1 MQYVNDWSQIMLNLT
16 EFFLNNKKFTFV
28 LMVFVTLFG
37 LGGLLQLNA
46 ESFPAVD
53 FAMAQV
59 TTVYDGASAKVVE
72 SKITKPIE
80 DELRGVSG
88 IKDVRSVSQSGL
100 STIFIRGDIDNV
112 VVSKLM
118 NDLQRAVDKA
128 KLPTDL
134 EDPPTF
140 LEIKSEEF
148 PVAEIAIVGENANRS
163 RDLVAD
169 FLKEEIEDDKNILN
183 VREVG
188 FRERTFEILLDAQKM
203 EQAHVG
209 VNEVTAAIESRNV
222 NIPGGHLEKNKS
234 QKLLRI
240 EGKVH
245 SAEELKNILIRSNSS
260 GQAVYLKD
268 VAQVSDGQEVPRV
281 LASYN
286 GKKATLLIA
295 TKKAGADTIDLVKGV
310 DEKINRFRSK
320 YAGEF
325 DFVVYNNEALK
336 VKNRVAVLASN
347 AVQGLA
353 LVIAFLLIFLPGKI
367 GIMAS
372 LSLPLA
378 VIGAVGFMPSFGMNL
393 DAITILAL
401 VIAIGMLVDNS
412 VVISENYSRLLG
424 NGLSPRDAIK
434 NSIRTLWLPISITAF
449 TTIAAFLPMLVTKGI
464 MGQFIKFIPIIVS
477 LSLLLSLAESF
488 FFLPTRLEGITSK
501 KKSNKPKKEDW
512 FQRNFIPAFETF
524 MLKVVRYR
532 YLTFLAFTVVLF
544 VSIFM
549 MTVGNKFIL
558 FPPDQTEIYAARV
571 TMPKSSRLTA
581 TENEIERLSD
591 EIARVLDGKV
601 SHIVGR
607 TGISNMGPSDPKAKE
622 SDDVGIIL
630 IYVNDETKINVPH
643 TEVLSLLE
651 KIDIRDTEVEFEGM
665 INGPPVGE
673 AVNATFRSNDA
684 EQLEQV
690 IQILLAK
697 LRGTKGLKNVQVQ
710 DVIGDQ
716 EVYVNIDYQKA
727 DRLGLN
733 VNNVGNAIRT
743 AISGKTVSDVN
754 LNNKEVDLYVRFKD
768 EYRTDLERLK
778 NLKVIGRSG
787 YLVPLSAFADF
798 REQAG
803 TPQIKRYDYKR
814 SRTITAGIDDKI
826 ITSFAANQILSEE
839 FEKLKGEYKGVS
851 LVFGGEA
858 ESTNESMESL
868 FNALI
873 LSLIG
878 IFALLVFLLNSFLRP
893 AIIMST
899 IPLGLLGFSIAFAL
913 HQRPIS
919 FLALIGVIGLGGII
933 VNSGIILITFIE
945 ELKAETNLSLN
956 EVLAKAS
963 GLRLRAVVV
972 SSLTTIS
979 GLLPTAY
986 GIGGSDP
993 ILVPMTL
1000 AMAWGL
1006 TSGTI
1011 LTLVW
1016 VPAAYGILEDLSNF
1030 TNRLMGRNG
1039 DKNSESSNGIS
1050 KGPVNDVKPVENMI

>member
-1 MQYVNDWSQIMLNLT
+1 MLSIA
-16 EFFLNNKKFTFV
+16 EFFLNNKKFTLV
-28 LMVFVTLFG
+28 LMLFVSLFG
-37 LGGLLQLNA
+37 LGGLIQLNA

-112 VVSKLM
+112 DVSKLM

-134 EDPPTF
+134 DDPPTF

-148 PVAEIAIVGENANRS
+148 PVAEIAIVGENNERS
-163 RDLVAD
+163 RDIVANL
-169 FLKEEIEDDKNILN
+169 LKEEIEDDKNILN

-188 FRERTFEILLDAQKM
+188 YRERTFEILLDSKKM
-203 EQAHVG
+203 ELAHVG
-209 VNEVTAAIESRNV
+209 VNEVVAAIEARNV
-222 NIPGGHLEKNKS
+222 NIPGGHLEQDTS

-245 SAEELKNILIRSNSS
+245 SAEELKNILIRSNAS
-260 GQAVYLKD
+260 GQAIYLKD
-268 VAQVSDGQEVPRV
+268 VADVSDGQEVARV
-281 LASYN
+281 FTSYN

-295 TKKAGADTIDLVKGV
+295 TKKGGADTIDLVKGI
-310 DEKINRFRSK
+310 DEKISRFRSK
-320 YAGEF
+320 YAENY

-378 VIGAVGFMPSFGMNL
+378 VIGTVGFMPTFGMNL

-424 NGLSPRDAIK
+424 DGEDPRSAMM
-434 NSIRTLWLPISITAF
+434 NSIKTLWLPISITAF

-477 LSLLLSLAESF
+477 ISLLLSLAESF

-501 KKSNKPKKEDW
+501 AKKREKKADW
-512 FQRNFIPAFETF
+512 FQRKFIPAFESL
-524 MLKVVRYR
+524 MLKVVKHRYI
-532 YLTFLAFTVVLF
+532 TFGAFTIVLF

-581 TENEIERLSD
+581 TEAEIERLSD
-591 EIARVLDGKV
+591 EIARVLKGKV

-607 TGISNMGPSDPKAKE
+607 AGVSNMGPSDPKAKE

-630 IYVNDETKINVPH
+630 IYVNEDTKVNVPH
-643 TEVLSLLE
+643 TEVLALLE
-651 KIDIRDTEVEFEGM
+651 TVDTQSTEVEFEGM

-684 EQLEQV
+684 DQLDQV
-690 IQILLAK
+690 IQKITQK
-697 LRGTKGLKNVQVQ
+697 LKDTDGLKNVQVQ
-710 DVIGDQ
+710 DVIGDR

-743 AISGKTVSDVN
+743 AISGKIVSDVN
-754 LNNKEVDLYVRFKD
+754 LNNKEVDLFVRFKD
-768 EYRTDLERLK
+768 EYRTDIERLK
-778 NLKVIGRSG
+778 NLKVVGRSG
-787 YLVPLSAFADF
+787 YLVPLAAFADF
-798 REQAG
+798 KEQEG

-814 SRTITAGIDDKI
+814 SRTVTAGIDDKV
-826 ITSFAANQILSEE
+826 ITSFAANQILSNE
-839 FEKLKGEYKGVS
+839 FEKLQREYKGVS

-868 FNALI
+868 FNALV

-945 ELKAETNLSLN
+945 ELKEETNLSLN

-1011 LTLVW
+1011 LTLIW
-1016 VPAAYGILEDLSNF
+1016 VPAAYGILEDLSNLMK
-1030 TNRLMGRNG
+1030 RLLGKG
-1039 DKNSESSNGIS
+1039 DKSEFKSGNGLSSDPGREI
-1050 KGPVNDVKPVENMI
+1050 KPAETTM